1 MNMRLRIQPHR
12 RWMFS
17 TAVALATLCSTTAWA
32 GELKVGAAPL
42 EVDDKGNLTAEGRK
56 AAVDTLD
63 EVPGEDTWQAHI
75 WAKLDNAAAGPL
87 YLEFYQNLSGTDSL
101 VWRHD
106 AGEYAGGKFY
116 SGEVEL
122 AGGRGFNKDRVYEV
136 KAVQVSAKGK
146 DLTLASGKVKLIKSG
161 KKPAKTEGD
170 EEDGDKVP
178 EDQDAHDSL
187 ADDDKTSGDAPKPA
201 ATEEAPPAV
210 EPKAKKG
217 CAIDSD
223 SSTWN
228 GALLLLVLGAGF
240 AARRRR
246 AA

>member
-12 RWMFS
+12 RWMIS
-17 TAVALATLCSTTAWA
+17 TAVALAALGSTTAWA

-42 EVDDKGNLTAEGRK
+42 DVDDKGNITAAGRK

-63 EVPGEDTWQAHI
+63 EVPGEDTWQAQI

-87 YLEFYQNLSGTDSL
+87 YLEFYQNLNGTDSL
-101 VWRHD
+101 VWRYD
-106 AGEYAGGKFY
+106 AGEYAGGKYF
-116 SGEVEL
+116 SGEVDL
-122 AGGRGFNKDRVYEV
+122 QGGRGFNKDRVYEI

-170 EEDGDKVP
+170 EEGEDKVP

-187 ADDDKTSGDAPKPA
+187 ADDDKTSGDAKPTS
-201 ATEEAPPAV
+201 TEEAPPAV

-217 CAIDSD
+217 CTIDSD

>member
-1 MNMRLRIQPHR
+1 MNMRLCIQPHR
-12 RWMFS
+12 RWIFS
-17 TAVALATLCSTTAWA
+17 TAVALAALCSTTAWA

-42 EVDDKGNLTAEGRK
+42 DVDDKGNITASGRK

-63 EVPGEDTWQAHI
+63 EVPGEDVWQANI

-87 YLEFYQNLSGTDSL
+87 YLEFYQNLNGTDSL
-101 VWRHD
+101 VWRHEEGD
-106 AGEYAGGKFY
+106 FAGGKYF
-116 SGEVEL
+116 SGEVDL
-122 AGGRGFNKDRVYEV
+122 QGGRGFNKDRTYEI

-161 KKPAKTEGD
+161 KKPEKSADDGEDDAAKEN
-170 EEDGDKVP
+170 
-178 EDQDAHDSL
+178 QDAHDSL
-187 ADDDKTSGDAPKPA
+187 ADDDKSSGDEPKP
-201 ATEEAPPAV
+201 TPEAPPAV

-223 SSTWN
+223 SSAWN
-228 GALLLLVLGAGF
+228 GALLLVVLGAGI

-246 AA
+246 VA

>member
-17 TAVALATLCSTTAWA
+17 TAVALAALSSTTAWA
-32 GELKVGAAPL
+32 GELKVGTAPL
-42 EVDDKGNLTAEGRK
+42 EVDDKGNITAAGRK

-63 EVPGEDTWQAHI
+63 EVPGEDTWPAHI
-75 WAKLDNAAAGPL
+75 WAKLDGAGAGPL
-87 YLEFYQNLSGTDSL
+87 YLEFYQNLNGTDSL

-106 AGEYAGGKFY
+106 AGEHAGGKYY

-122 AGGRGFNKDRVYEV
+122 AGGRGFNKDRVYEI

-146 DLTLASGKVKLIKSG
+146 DLILASGKVKLIKSG
-161 KKPAKTEGD
+161 KKPEKAAGD
-170 EEDGDKVP
+170 EDGEEKDP
-178 EDQDAHDSL
+178 DQDAHDSL
-187 ADDDKTSGDAPKPA
+187 AEDDKSSGDAPKAEP
-201 ATEEAPPAV
+201 TEAPPPV

>member
-1 MNMRLRIQPHR
+1 
-12 RWMFS
+12 MFS
-17 TAVALATLCSTTAWA
+17 TAVALAALCSTTAWA

-42 EVDDKGNLTAEGRK
+42 DIDDKGNLAASGRK

-63 EVPGEDTWQAHI
+63 EVPGEDMWQAHI

-87 YLEFYQNLSGTDSL
+87 YLEFYQNLNGTDSL
-101 VWRHD
+101 VWRYD
-106 AGEYAGGKFY
+106 AGEYAGGKYF

-122 AGGRGFNKDRVYEV
+122 AGGRGFNKDRVYEI

-161 KKPAKTEGD
+161 KKPAKAEGD
-170 EEDGDKVP
+170 EEGEDKVP

-187 ADDDKTSGDAPKPA
+187 ADDDKSSGDAPKPA
-201 ATEEAPPAV
+201 DETPPPV

-217 CAIDSD
+217 CSIDSD

>member
-17 TAVALATLCSTTAWA
+17 TAVALAALCSTTAWA
-32 GELKVGAAPL
+32 GELKVGTAPL
-42 EVDDKGNLTAEGRK
+42 DVDDKGNITAAGRK

-75 WAKLDNAAAGPL
+75 WAKLDGAAAGPM
-87 YLEFYQNLSGTDSL
+87 YFEFYQNLNGTDSL

-106 AGEYAGGKFY
+106 AGEYAGGKYY

-122 AGGRGFNKDRVYEV
+122 AGGRGFNKDRVYEI

-161 KKPAKTEGD
+161 KKPEKTEGD
-170 EEDGDKVP
+170 EEGEDKVP

-187 ADDDKTSGDAPKPA
+187 ADDDKSSGDAPKPS
-201 ATEEAPPAV
+201 TEEAPPAV

-228 GALLLLVLGAGF
+228 GALLLLVIGAGF

>member
-1 MNMRLRIQPHR
+1 MNMRLCIQPQR
-12 RWMFS
+12 RWIFS
-17 TAVALATLCSTTAWA
+17 TAVALAALCSTTAWA
-32 GELKVGAAPL
+32 GELKVGSAPL
-42 EVDDKGNLTAEGRK
+42 DVDDNGNITASGRK
-56 AAVDTLD
+56 AAVESLD
-63 EVPGEDTWQAHI
+63 EVPGEDVWQANI

-87 YLEFYQNLSGTDSL
+87 YLEFYQNLNGTDSL
-101 VWRHD
+101 VWRHEEGD
-106 AGEYAGGKFY
+106 FAGGKYY

-122 AGGRGFNKDRVYEV
+122 QGGRGFNKDRVYEI

-161 KKPAKTEGD
+161 KKPEKTE
-170 EEDGDKVP
+170 EDDADKVP

-187 ADDDKTSGDAPKPA
+187 AEDDKTSGDAPKPTA
-201 ATEEAPPAV
+201 EAPPAV

-223 SSTWN
+223 SSAWN
-228 GALLLLVLGAGF
+228 GALLLLVLGGGV

>member
-17 TAVALATLCSTTAWA
+17 TAVALAALCSTTAWA
-32 GELKVGAAPL
+32 GELKVGTAPL
-42 EVDDKGNLTAEGRK
+42 EVDDKGNITAAGRK

-75 WAKLDNAAAGPL
+75 WAKLDGAAAGPM
-87 YLEFYQNLSGTDSL
+87 YFEFYQNLNGTDSL

-106 AGEYAGGKFY
+106 AGEYAGGKYY

-122 AGGRGFNKDRVYEV
+122 AGGRGFNKDRVYEI

-170 EEDGDKVP
+170 EEGEDKVP

-187 ADDDKTSGDAPKPA
+187 ADDDKSSGDTPKPTA
-201 ATEEAPPAV
+201 EAPPAV

-228 GALLLLVLGAGF
+228 GALLLLVIGAGF

>member
-17 TAVALATLCSTTAWA
+17 TAVALAALSSTTAWA
-32 GELKVGAAPL
+32 GELKVGTAPL
-42 EVDDKGNLTAEGRK
+42 EVDDKGNITAAGRK

-63 EVPGEDTWQAHI
+63 EVPGEDTWLAHV
-75 WAKLDNAAAGPL
+75 WAKLDGAAPGPM
-87 YLEFYQNLSGTDSL
+87 YLEFYQNLNGTDSL
-101 VWRHD
+101 VWRYD
-106 AGEYAGGKFY
+106 AGEYAGGKYF
-116 SGEVEL
+116 SGEVEMP
-122 AGGRGFNKDRVYEV
+122 GGRGFNKDRVYEI

-146 DLTLASGKVKLIKSG
+146 DLTLASGKVKLIKTG
-161 KKPAKTEGD
+161 KKPAKTEDDG
-170 EEDGDKVP
+170 EEKDP
-178 EDQDAHDSL
+178 DQDAHDSL
-187 ADDDKTSGDAPKPA
+187 ADDDKSSGDAPKGS
-201 ATEEAPPAV
+201 ESGGEAPPPV

-228 GALLLLVLGAGF
+228 GALLLLVVGAGF

>member
-1 MNMRLRIQPHR
+1 MNMRLCIQPHR
-12 RWMFS
+12 RWIFS
-17 TAVALATLCSTTAWA
+17 TAVALAALCSTTAWA

-42 EVDDKGNLTAEGRK
+42 DVDDKGNLTASGRK

-63 EVPGEDTWQAHI
+63 EVPGEDVWQANI

-87 YLEFYQNLSGTDSL
+87 YLEFYQNLNGTDSL
-101 VWRHD
+101 VWRHEEGD
-106 AGEYAGGKFY
+106 FAGGKFF
-116 SGEVEL
+116 SGEVDL
-122 AGGRGFNKDRVYEV
+122 QGGRGFNKDRVYEI

-161 KKPAKTEGD
+161 KKPEKSADDGEDDEAKEN
-170 EEDGDKVP
+170 
-178 EDQDAHDSL
+178 QDAHDSL
-187 ADDDKTSGDAPKPA
+187 ADDDKSSGDEPKST
-201 ATEEAPPAV
+201 ATEAPPAV

-228 GALLLLVLGAGF
+228 GALLLLVLGAGI

-246 AA
+246 TA

>member
-1 MNMRLRIQPHR
+1 MNMRLCIQPHR
-12 RWMFS
+12 RWIFS
-17 TAVALATLCSTTAWA
+17 TAVALAALCSTSAWA

-42 EVDDKGNLTAEGRK
+42 DVDDKGNITASGRK

-63 EVPGEDTWQAHI
+63 EVPGEDVWQANI

-87 YLEFYQNLSGTDSL
+87 YLEFYQNLNGTDSL
-101 VWRHD
+101 VWRHEEGD
-106 AGEYAGGKFY
+106 FAGGKFF
-116 SGEVEL
+116 SGEVDL
-122 AGGRGFNKDRVYEV
+122 QGGRGFNKDRVYEI

-161 KKPAKTEGD
+161 KKPEKSADDGEDDEAKEN
-170 EEDGDKVP
+170 
-178 EDQDAHDSL
+178 QDAHDSL
-187 ADDDKTSGDAPKPA
+187 ADDDKSSGDEPKP
-201 ATEEAPPAV
+201 TPSEAPPEV

-228 GALLLLVLGAGF
+228 GALLLLVIGAGI

-246 AA
+246 TA

>member
-17 TAVALATLCSTTAWA
+17 TAVALAALSSTTAWA
-32 GELKVGAAPL
+32 GELKVGTAPL
-42 EVDDKGNLTAEGRK
+42 EVDDKGNITAAGRK

-63 EVPGEDTWQAHI
+63 EVPGEDTWPAHI
-75 WAKLDNAAAGPL
+75 WAKLDGAGAGPL
-87 YLEFYQNLSGTDSL
+87 YLEFYQNLNGTDSL

-106 AGEYAGGKFY
+106 AGEHAGGKYY

-122 AGGRGFNKDRVYEV
+122 AGGRGFNKDRVYEI

-161 KKPAKTEGD
+161 KKPEKTE
-170 EEDGDKVP
+170 EDDADKVP

-187 ADDDKTSGDAPKPA
+187 AEDDKSSGDEPKPP
-201 ATEEAPPAV
+201 TEAPPAV

-217 CAIDSD
+217 CTVDSD
-223 SSTWN
+223 SSAWN
-228 GALLLLVLGAGF
+228 GALLLLVLGAGV